1 MSKFRKKQKVPIK
14 SEEKITK
21 LSSAL
26 RKNLQRR
33 KKAKNIQKENG

>member
-1 MSKFRKKQKVPIK
+1 MTENKQKLPVK
-14 SEEKITK
+14 SEEKINK

-33 KKAKNIQKENG
+33 KVAKKNADKVTD

>member
-1 MSKFRKKQKVPIK
+1 MTKYKQKFSVK
-14 SEEKITK
+14 SEEKITR

-33 KKAKNIQKENG
+33 KVVRNAGKIKN

>member
-1 MSKFRKKQKVPIK
+1 MPENKQKQKIPVK
-14 SEEKITK
+14 SKEKIIK

-33 KKAKNIQKENG
+33 KQTKNMDKEKD

>member
-1 MSKFRKKQKVPIK
+1 MSENKQKQKIPVK

-26 RKNLQRR
+26 RRNLQRR
-33 KKAKNIQKENG
+33 KAAKNIDKEI